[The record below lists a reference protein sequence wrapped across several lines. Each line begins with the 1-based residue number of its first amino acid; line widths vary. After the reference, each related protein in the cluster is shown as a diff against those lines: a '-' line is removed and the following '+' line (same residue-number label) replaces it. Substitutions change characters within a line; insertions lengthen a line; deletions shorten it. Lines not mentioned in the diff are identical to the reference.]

1 MAAGEAGPYPLKDVP
16 DWFVTPQQI
25 DIWYDG
31 NTVTMM
37 RLLNGTK
44 VIKNGRPKKP
54 QGKRTLT
61 HCLAPIKVLG
71 LVYVRR

>member
-1 MAAGEAGPYPLKDVP
+1 MAAGEAGPHPLKDVP

-37 RLLNGTK
+37 RLFNGTK

-54 QGKRTLT
+54 Q
-61 HCLAPIKVLG
+61 
-71 LVYVRR
+71 

>member
-37 RLLNGTK
+37 RLFNDTK

-54 QGKRTLT
+54 Q
-61 HCLAPIKVLG
+61 
-71 LVYVRR
+71 